1 MLGLK
6 ALAGHGHCFLAA
18 TVVWGYHMS
27 CMAESTYLGFVDEL
41 TLLKLYAIFSTL
53 GLFEIFHNKI

>member
-1 MLGLK
+1 
-6 ALAGHGHCFLAA
+6 
-18 TVVWGYHMS
+18 MS
-27 CMAESTYLGFVDEL
+27 CMAESMYLGFVDEL